1 MKAIIY
7 EKYGSP
13 EVLHIKEIEKP
24 VPNDNE
30 ILIEINSVSINYGDL
45 VGRNF
50 KNISSSEFN
59 MPLLFWFIAK
69 LDFGLS
75 KPKRQILGSEF
86 SGKVKEIGKAVKQ
99 FYPGDEVFGYL
110 GQKMGAYKEFICMP
124 EDGCVALKPV
134 NMNYEEAAVIPYG
147 SIMAYG
153 LLKKLNIKNG
163 TKVLVVGASGSIGSA
178 ATQIAKYYGANVTGV
193 CGTNSI
199 EFVKSIGADKVI
211 DYKNEDYTK
220 VDEKF
225 DLIFDV
231 LGKSSILKCKKI
243 LNHGGIH
250 FFVIFKSKV
259 LFQMLFTSMFGNKKV
274 KCSLAPGSV
283 DDLKSIKR
291 IIEEGKLKSMID
303 KSFSMEQVAE
313 AHRYVEQGHKKGN
326 VVITFGNNSKT

>member
-1 MKAIIY
+1 
-7 EKYGSP
+7 
-13 EVLHIKEIEKP
+13 
-24 VPNDNE
+24 
-30 ILIEINSVSINYGDL
+30 
-45 VGRNF
+45 
-50 KNISSSEFN
+50 
-59 MPLLFWFIAK
+59 
-69 LDFGLS
+69 
-75 KPKRQILGSEF
+75 
-86 SGKVKEIGKAVKQ
+86 
-99 FYPGDEVFGYL
+99 
-110 GQKMGAYKEFICMP
+110 MP

-153 LLKKLNIKNG
+153 LLKKLNVKNG

-243 LNHGGIH
+243 LNHGGTH
-250 FFVIFKSKV
+250 FFVSFKSNV